1 MPKTELLKGIEGLLH
16 RPGLE
21 PEARKLIELAMEAQ
35 KTGRMPS
42 IEALRAQ
49 TAWQDDQRLSQHTEH
64 LPPLTLQ

>member
-21 PEARKLIELAMEAQ
+21 PEARKLIELAMQAQ

-42 IEALRAQ
+42 IAALRAQ
-49 TAWQDDQRLSQHTEH
+49 TAWQDQRLSQQTEH